1 MTAEQEREILGA
13 MMLWP
18 ERVPLA
24 VIDGAEDVARR
35 FADIKHQAVFLAIVM
50 SIVRTSRADF
60 NDVWH
65 LLRPCVEPDY
75 IASLTDGVPRSSA
88 LNAILD

>member
-1 MTAEQEREILGA
+1 MNAEQEREILGA

-24 VIDGAEDVARR
+24 VIDGAEVMSRR
-35 FADIKHQAVFLAIVM
+35 FTDIRHQAVFLAIAL

-60 NDVWH
+60 TDVWH
-65 LLRPCVEPDY
+65 ILRPYVGPDY

-88 LNAILD
+88 LRAILD